1 MSGKILL
8 ATFQFRACFGRF
20 NFHPHNTATKR
31 AKMNPVDHHHHH
43 HHHHHNNLQK
53 GHMIDDGRL
62 LDHHTMQTG
71 AAQMSQLYGARGSS
85 SSSSPGGGLG
95 HAGGGPTNPA
105 AALLVVPQPINATK
119 IGATGLPN
127 GTGRKYQCKMC
138 PQLPERFR
146 YRVRRW
152 LYHLINCPVLYHPSA
167 QTFHTHIRMHVWKFV
182 SGVQLDRNGY
192 AMMRRYARLTHWSE
206 RT

>member
-1 MSGKILL
+1 MDTYGGWPTPRNPMAMK
-8 ATFQFRACFGRF
+8 QGYE
-20 NFHPHNTATKR
+20 

-71 AAQMSQLYGARGSS
+71 AAQMSQLYGARGTS

-95 HAGGGPTNPA
+95 HSGATNPA

-138 PQLPERFR
+138 PQRHTLSLPSCL
-146 YRVRRW
+146 W
-152 LYHLINCPVLYHPSA
+152 KTPAWGQSA
-167 QTFHTHIRMHVWKFV
+167 PN
-182 SGVQLDRNGY
+182 SGTNF
-192 AMMRRYARLTHWSE
+192 S
-206 RT
+206 